1 MSADITA
8 QIETLRRAVDA
19 LRGHGVEI
27 LNAAASLRGA
37 PSIHVVS
44 PGPIPQAAR
53 YVRCMFDSSAHYS
66 VPYMGCE
73 VVWIDP
79 APTPGQPP
87 ADLNTYTPCERPHHV

>member
-1 MSADITA
+1 MTTDIPG
-8 QIETLRRAVDA
+8 QIEALRRAVEA

-27 LNAAASLRGA
+27 LNAAATARRA

-44 PGPIPQAAR
+44 PGPISQAAR
-53 YVRCMFDSSAHYS
+53 YVRCMFDNSAHYA

-79 APTPGQPP
+79 APAPGQPP
-87 ADLNTYTPCERPHHV
+87 ADLTHYTPCERPRHD

>member
-1 MSADITA
+1 MTADIHA
-8 QIETLRRAVDA
+8 QIETLRCAVAA
-19 LRGHGVEI
+19 LRDHGVEI

-37 PSIHVVS
+37 PSIHVVA

-53 YVRCMFDSSAHYS
+53 YVRCMFDNSAHYA

-79 APTPGQPP
+79 APAPGQPP
-87 ADLNTYTPCERPHHV
+87 ADLNQYTPCERPHHV

>member
-1 MSADITA
+1 MTTDIPG
-8 QIETLRRAVDA
+8 QIEALRRAVEA

-27 LNAAASLRGA
+27 LNAAASARRT

-53 YVRCMFDSSAHYS
+53 YVRCMFDNSAHYA

-79 APTPGQPP
+79 APAPGQPP
-87 ADLNTYTPCERPHHV
+87 ADLTHYTPCERPHHD